1 MAANY
6 NQIKRHDASAGSI
19 EDVRQQAIANV
30 LTNIQ

>member
-6 NQIKRHDASAGSI
+6 NQIKRHDARGGSI

-30 LTNIQ
+30 RRHT